1 MLCVLLVQPAR
12 GRFAYQNLQS
22 QNDRRIRLGKWRVP
36 TRQLRFLQKT
46 HGVDMDALA
55 RDHCLP
61 FSEHAALRVSLF
73 APLAHPGELATDV
86 DRHIREYMFLQRDVG
101 LQKLLWSRIVSMAVL
116 SAPAKLRPEQFARG
130 SFCLT

>member
-1 MLCVLLVQPAR
+1 
-12 GRFAYQNLQS
+12 
-22 QNDRRIRLGKWRVP
+22 
-36 TRQLRFLQKT
+36 
-46 HGVDMDALA
+46 MDALA

-61 FSEHAALRVSLF
+61 FSVHAALRVSLF
-73 APLAHPGELATDV
+73 APLAHPAEVATDV

-116 SAPAKLRPEQFARG
+116 SAPAKLRAEQFARG

>member
-12 GRFAYQNLQS
+12 GRFADHNLQS
-22 QNDRRIRLGKWRVP
+22 EADRRDLLGKWRVAK
-36 TRQLRFLQKT
+36 RQLRFLQKA

-61 FSEHAALRVSLF
+61 FSVHAALRVSLF

-86 DRHIREYMFLQRDVG
+86 DRHIREHMFLQRDVG

-116 SAPAKLRPEQFARG
+116 SSPAKLRPEQFARG